1 MANKKKKKLKTKIKK
16 ITKKATVKPKK
27 VKAKPKKAKTKKLAK
42 PSKKKVVAK
51 KQLKKPVLAPIHIP
65 IPTPQPPQPVKIK
78 IKVREPFKKEI
89 IKKLLKV
96 KEDLL
101 NEVTAKIKNE
111 SNTLKFEIGDIYDIA
126 SNEREREITLML
138 GDRDREKLAEI
149 EDALVRIESGNYGA
163 CDECGEPIGEA
174 RLMALPFTKVCID
187 CKSKDEREKGARRR
201 YEEEHGLAILE
212 KTEAEEEEF

>member
-1 MANKKKKKLKTKIKK
+1 MANKKKKKLKSKIKK
-16 ITKKATVKPKK
+16 ITKKVAVKPKK

-51 KQLKKPVLAPIHIP
+51 KQLKKPVLAPIP
-65 IPTPQPPQPVKIK
+65 IPTPQSPQPVKIK

-101 NEVTAKIKNE
+101 NEVAAKIKNE

-126 SNEREREITLML
+126 SNERERELTLML

-187 CKSKDEREKGARRR
+187 CKSKDEREKGARKR